1 MSERTLIAGTEAALP
16 TTAGAATS
24 LSEARVVRLYN
35 SGGTARLVTV
45 KDTRA
50 AATNV
55 GTFTIL
61 GNSVEFLQ
69 KNPTQVIFAAD
80 ASVKGAAVGFAG

>member
-1 MSERTLIAGTEAALP
+1 MNWINSWKEGNKKEKYNIEI
-16 TTAGAATS
+16 
-24 LSEARVVRLYN
+24 RL
-35 SGGTARLVTV
+35 
-45 KDTRA
+45 
-50 AATNV
+50 